1 MAEIKVFYEPDTELM
16 TIFWQQ
22 PRKNQI
28 CSEMGDGL
36 ILIRDSI
43 TNEPIGIELLCHKPE
58 DNRISGIS
66 LHIDKLTA
74 QFPDPRPCNSSA
86 K

>member
-16 TIFWQQ
+16 TIFWQN
-22 PRKNQI
+22 PRKNQL
-28 CSEMGDGL
+28 CSKIGDGI
-36 ILIRDSI
+36 ILIKDSD
-43 TNEPIGIELLCHKPE
+43 TQEPIGIELLSYKPE

-74 QFPDPRPCNSSA
+74 
-86 K
+86 